1 MPKGKKFDAA
11 EKHFREKEIRL
22 NRQLRAAEDARRAAE
37 KHDAETTAENQKLE
51 AENEKLRAENVRL
64 AELMELTPEQR
75 KDLFERIDA
84 EKKLAQ
90 TMSAIGHMGRTFLGP
105 YGL

>member
-64 AELMELTPEQR
+64 AELMELT
-75 KDLFERIDA
+75 FERIDA

-90 TMSAIGHMGRTFLGP
+90 TMSALGHMGRTFLGP